1 MCALLRDL
9 QGSLCGLPC
18 NLEEEEDLAYKQE
31 EEEEE
36 RRERSRSTGGL
47 HQSTY
52 TVAKSVTLVTYLHV

>member
-18 NLEEEEDLAYKQE
+18 NLDEEDLAYKKE

-36 RRERSRSTGGL
+36 RVCHESFRAGL
-47 HQSTY
+47 RHD
-52 TVAKSVTLVTYLHV
+52 